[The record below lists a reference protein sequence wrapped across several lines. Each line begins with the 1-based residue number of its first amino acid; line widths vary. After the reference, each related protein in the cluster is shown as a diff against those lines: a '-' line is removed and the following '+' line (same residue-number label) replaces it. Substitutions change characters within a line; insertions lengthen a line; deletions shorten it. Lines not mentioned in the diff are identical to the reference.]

1 MSKNNESV
9 TATVKNPQVEELTA
23 NGTVMLKAKSR
34 KELAGMVAALVRDAA
49 GYSLLYSPVGENY
62 AECTFCQR
70 ISVVPKK

>member
-49 GYSLLYSPVGENY
+49 GYSLSYSPVGENY
-62 AECTFCQR
+62 AEGTFCQR